1 MTDRPSLYV
10 TRRLPEAVERHLRA
24 HWDVTLNA
32 GDQPPT
38 PEQLAAAMAGHDALL
53 PTITDRIDAALLGRP
68 DRRVRII
75 ANYGAG
81 VDHIDLDAARAA
93 GVVVTNTPDVLTE
106 ATAEIAIL
114 LMLMASRRASE
125 GERELRDG
133 RWTGWRP
140 SHLIGQG
147 LAGRTL
153 GLVGFGR
160 IGQATAAKARG
171 LGMRIRYASRSRAAP
186 EVEAALGAERATSLQ
201 ALAAESDVLSLH
213 LPGGEATRHLV
224 DAALLSVM
232 PRHAIVVN
240 TARGSVIDEAAL
252 AEALAEGRI
261 AGVGLD
267 VYEHEPVVHPG
278 LLAHPRAV
286 LLPHLG
292 SATIEARTAMGMR
305 AVANLD
311 AFFRGEAPG
320 DRVA

>member
-38 PEQLAAAMAGHDALL
+38 PAQLAAAIARYDALL

-114 LMLMASRRASE
+114 LMLMASRRAGE

-213 LPGGEATRHLV
+213 LPGGEATRHLL

-311 AFFRGEAPG
+311 AFFRREAPG

>member
-114 LMLMASRRASE
+114 LMLMASRRAGE

-186 EVEAALGAERATSLQ
+186 EVEAALGAERAASLQ
-201 ALAAESDVLSLH
+201 ALAADSDVLSLH
-213 LPGGEATRHLV
+213 VPGGEATRHLL

>member
-24 HWDVTLNA
+24 HWDVTLSA
-32 GDQPPT
+32 DDRPPE
-38 PEQLAAAMAGHDALL
+38 PAELAAAMARYDALL
-53 PTITDRIDAALLGRP
+53 PTITDRIDAELLGRP
-68 DRRVRII
+68 DRRVRIV

-114 LMLMASRRASE
+114 LMLMASRRAGE

-171 LGMRIRYASRSRAAP
+171 LGMRIRYASRSRVAP
-186 EVEAALGAERATSLQ
+186 EVEAALEAERAESLE
-201 ALAAESDVLSLH
+201 ALAAQCDILSLH
-213 LPGGEATRHLV
+213 VPGGEATGRRRARAGGRC
-224 DAALLSVM
+224 AAACG
-232 PRHAIVVN
+232 PR
-240 TARGSVIDEAAL
+240 
-252 AEALAEGRI
+252 GRRRSSASR
-261 AGVGLD
+261 AG
-267 VYEHEPVVHPG
+267 
-278 LLAHPRAV
+278 
-286 LLPHLG
+286 
-292 SATIEARTAMGMR
+292 
-305 AVANLD
+305 
-311 AFFRGEAPG
+311 
-320 DRVA
+320 

>member
-38 PEQLAAAMAGHDALL
+38 PAQLAAAIARYDALL

-81 VDHIDLDAARAA
+81 VDHIDLDAAHAA

-114 LMLMASRRASE
+114 LMLMASRRAGE

-186 EVEAALGAERATSLQ
+186 EVEAALGAERAASLQ
-201 ALAAESDVLSLH
+201 ALAADSDVLSLH
-213 LPGGEATRHLV
+213 VPGGEATRHLV

>member
-1 MTDRPSLYV
+1 MTDTPSLCV
-10 TRRLPEAVERHLRA
+10 TRRLPDLVERR
-24 HWDVTLNA
+24 
-32 GDQPPT
+32 
-38 PEQLAAAMAGHDALL
+38 LAATWRTTLSPDDRPLGAEGLARAMADHDALM
-53 PTITDRIDAALLGRP
+53 PTITDRIDAALLATPG
-68 DRRVRII
+68 RRVRII

-125 GERELRDG
+125 GERELRAG
-133 RWTGWRP
+133 AWSGWRP

-147 LAGRTL
+147 LEGRTL

-160 IGQATAAKARG
+160 IAQATAIKARG
-171 LGMRIRYASRSRAAP
+171 LGMRIRYASRTPATPEVAAALDASRA
-186 EVEAALGAERATSLQ
+186 VSLQ
-201 ALAAESDVLSLH
+201 VLAAECDILSLH
-213 LPGGEATRHLV
+213 VPGGDGTHHLV
-224 DAALLSVM
+224 DATLLAAM
-232 PRHAIVVN
+232 QPHAIVVN

-252 AEALAEGRI
+252 ADALALGRI
-261 AGVGLD
+261 AAVGLD
-267 VYEHEPVVHPG
+267 VYEHEPAVHPG

-292 SATIEARTAMGMR
+292 SATIEARSAMGMR
-305 AVANLD
+305 AAANLD
-311 AFFRGEAPG
+311 AFFRGEEPA